1 MENGTKNKT
10 RRNLMLDLMDVGETL
25 TPYTYALRM
34 MKALKSN
41 QIDNHDFDWLTYNFE
56 MYCRTEKISTNIN
69 FSTLAGL

>member
-1 MENGTKNKT
+1 MVNGTKNKT
-10 RRNLMLDLMDVGETL
+10 RRNLMLDLMEVGETL

-34 MKALKSN
+34 MEALKSN
-41 QIDNHDFDWLTYNFE
+41 QIDNHEFDWLIYNFE